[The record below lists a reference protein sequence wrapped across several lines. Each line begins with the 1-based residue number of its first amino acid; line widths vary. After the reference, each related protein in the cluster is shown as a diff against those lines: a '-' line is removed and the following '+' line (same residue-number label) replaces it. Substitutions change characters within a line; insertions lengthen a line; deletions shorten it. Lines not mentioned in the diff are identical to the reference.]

1 MRGGPL
7 SSQPSKLVWPHKA
20 ICVMN
25 GGDLDQTGRKYVGGR
40 GTGLDFYATPLKAGG
55 SGFGYHFCRS
65 PFIDR
70 VTENDMRG
78 RLVQKKKRSY
88 SSLHDW
94 TPDHFCAT
102 SGFGAH
108 STAARPSEYFPQS
121 NRRAEEGGALARV
134 RVPAGWPLHPV
145 WRLN

>member
-25 GGDLDQTGRKYVGGR
+25 GGDLDQTGRKYVGGHW
-40 GTGLDFYATPLKAGG
+40 TGLDFYATPLKTGG
-55 SGFGYHFCRS
+55 SGFGYHFCGSRWLP

-78 RLVQKKKRSY
+78 RLVQKKKSQ
-88 SSLHDW
+88 LL
-94 TPDHFCAT
+94 FVA
-102 SGFGAH
+102 
-108 STAARPSEYFPQS
+108 
-121 NRRAEEGGALARV
+121 
-134 RVPAGWPLHPV
+134 
-145 WRLN
+145 